1 MSLESMRLNRSIK
14 MKWFT
19 LDFNPY
25 QRVRLFTG
33 LFTTSITTGFT
44 TSSILTPTSASACLQ
59 VLSLLCTQAK
69 KKI

>member
-1 MSLESMRLNRSIK
+1 MSLEGMRLNRSIK

-33 LFTTSITTGFT
+33 LFTTSFTNSFT
-44 TSSILTPTSASACLQ
+44 TSSIFNPYQGVRLFTGSVSPLYTRQ
-59 VLSLLCTQAK
+59 K
-69 KKI
+69 